1 MKVQRPARSARTRTG
16 IIAGSVVVVL
26 LVLAAMAA
34 TLYTEVLWFDEVGFT
49 EVFWTGVWARIGLGA
64 VFGMIFTFLL
74 LLNLWIVRKIT
85 NPARLFT
92 VSDQILER
100 YRATLQPYTKWIVAG
115 GAILFGLFAGSGAS
129 VQWRNWLLFSNAQDF
144 GSTDPVFARDIGFYV
159 FRLPF
164 HRFLFTWG
172 FSTLLVIT
180 IVVGVAHYLMGGIRP
195 QARSDRVAPEVRAH
209 LSVLLGL
216 MVLVKAWGYRL
227 DQYELLYSGRGTV
240 TGASYTDVNAQLPA
254 FKLLVVIALVVSV
267 FFLINARF
275 KNWILP
281 IAGIAILALTS
292 ILAGGAYPAV
302 VQRFRVTPNERQL
315 EADFIK
321 RNIDATRL
329 AYAIDG
335 ITPTSFPAEGG
346 VDAQDVEDNIPTVQN
361 IRLWEPSVLI
371 DQYVT
376 LQRIKPYY
384 EFLDV
389 DIDRY
394 DFNGDRRQVMLAARE
409 VDTAGLS
416 PDAQTWLNQHLVY
429 THGYGIV
436 ANRVDRVTGEGQ
448 PDFVLRDI
456 PPRPTEPGGPR
467 LEQNQIYF
475 GEVNRPA
482 FVVGNTTQDEL
493 DYPSGAG
500 EREGSEQVT
509 KYDGEGGIEMGS
521 VVRRAAFAWRFR
533 DVNLMIS
540 SAIHRESRIMF
551 RRQILDRARHVAPF
565 LQFDRDPYIA
575 IVDGRLV
582 WMLDAYTSTDMYPY
596 SERLDFGGVSG
607 GSVDG
612 VGNYIRNAAKF
623 VIDAKEGTVTG
634 YAWDEEDPILQA
646 WMQVFPDLFLPRSE
660 MPDELLA
667 HVRYP
672 EGQFMIQSN
681 RLATYHITN
690 PIDFYGK
697 GDAWSVARDP
707 DPRINPLQSPPVP
720 PYYVL
725 QNLPGEEG
733 LDFVIV
739 RPFTPANRQNLSAY
753 LVAHSDPD
761 KYGKLV
767 LYRFPNSDAIFG
779 PEQVQA
785 RINQDPAV
793 AQQIS
798 LWDQQ
803 QSEVIYGNL
812 LIVPLGDSLLYVQPL
827 YLLGEG
833 SRLPELKRVVAVT
846 GNTVRMAD
854 TLPSA
859 LTAIFEGLP
868 SDIEGEDEPL
878 GQTAEAIL
886 IEVREHLEAAQ
897 AALER
902 GDLAGYAREVDAA
915 RRAAERAAQEQGAEP
930 EQ

>member
-1 MKVQRPARSARTRTG
+1 MRAGV
-16 IIAGSVVVVL
+16 IAATVVVVL
-26 LVLAAMAA
+26 MILAAAA
-34 TLYTEVLWFDEVGFT
+34 STLYTEVLWFDEVGYS
-49 EVFWTGVWARIGLGA
+49 EVFWTGVWTRLGLGA
-64 VFGMIFTFLL
+64 VFGVIFAVLL
-74 LLNLWIVRKIT
+74 LVNLWIVRKIT

-100 YRATLQPYTKWIVAG
+100 YRATLQPYTKWIVIG
-115 GAILFGLFAGSGAS
+115 GAILFGFFAGSGAS

-144 GSTDPVFARDIGFYV
+144 GATDPVFSRDIGFYV

-172 FSTLLVIT
+172 FSTLAVIT

-195 QARSDRVAPEVRAH
+195 QARTDRVAPEVRAH

-216 MVLVKAWGYRL
+216 IVLLKAWGYRL
-227 DQYELLYSGRGTV
+227 DQYDLLYSARGTV

-254 FKLLVVIALVVSV
+254 LKLLVVIAIVVSV

-292 ILAGGAYPAV
+292 ILAGGVYPAI
-302 VQRFRVTPNERQL
+302 VQRVRVTPNERQL

-321 RNIDATRL
+321 RNIDSTRR
-329 AYAIDG
+329 AYAIDAVAA
-335 ITPTSFPAEGG
+335 TPFPAEPG
-346 VDAQDVEDNIPTVQN
+346 VEEAEVENSRATVQN
-361 IRLWEPSVLI
+361 IRLWEPSVLV

-394 DFNGDRRQVMLAARE
+394 DFNGQRRQVMLAARE

-429 THGYGIV
+429 THGYGVV
-436 ANRVDRVTGEGQ
+436 ANRVDRVTVEGQ
-448 PDFVLRDI
+448 PDFIFRDI
-456 PPRPTEPGGPR
+456 PPRPAPEGGPV

-475 GEVNRPA
+475 GESSRPA

-493 DYPSGAG
+493 DYPSGEG
-500 EREGSEQVT
+500 EEEGSEEVT
-509 KYDGEGGIEMGS
+509 KYDGDGGIAMGS
-521 VVRRAAFAWRFR
+521 IFRRAAFAWRFR

-540 SAIHRESRIMF
+540 SAIHAESRIMF
-551 RRQILDRARHVAPF
+551 RRQILERARHVAPF
-565 LQFDRDPYIA
+565 LQFDTDPYIA

-582 WMLDAYTSTDMYPY
+582 WILDGYTSTEMYPY
-596 SERLDFGGVSG
+596 SERIDFGGVSD
-607 GSVDG
+607 GSVNG

-623 VIDAKEGTVTG
+623 MIDAKEGTVTG
-634 YAWDEEDPILQA
+634 YAWDEEDPILRA
-646 WMQVFPDLFLPRSE
+646 WMQVFPDLFQPRSA
-660 MPDELLA
+660 MSDDLLD

-681 RLATYHITN
+681 RLATYHITD

-707 DPRINPLQSPPVP
+707 DPRIASLQRPPVP

-725 QNLPGEEG
+725 QTLPGEEG
-733 LDFVIV
+733 LDFVLV

-753 LVAHSDPD
+753 LVAHGDPE

-779 PEQVQA
+779 PEQVQG
-785 RINQDPAV
+785 RINQDGAV

-833 SRLPELKRVVAVT
+833 SRLPELRRVVAVT

-854 TLPSA
+854 TLPAA

-868 SDIEGEDEPL
+868 SDIEGEEPPP
-878 GQTAEAIL
+878 GQTPEEIL
-886 IEVREHLEAAQ
+886 VEIREHLEAAQ

-915 RRAAERAAQEQGAEP
+915 RRAAERAAEEQESAPQ
-930 EQ
+930 Q